1 MDNLDG
7 CTLEMTQ
14 EPVHMALANH
24 RHDIPA
30 SLRELPQAAG
40 HARVPLVDEDALRG
54 REFPGEFADEPLL
67 ILVEPLELRLDAFP
81 PGEESAD
88 RRNQEPQSL
97 AAGLLAPQAPQDHL
111 RVLGAQGDLTAVFPC
126 RSRRGSVLFL

>member
-40 HARVPLVDEDALRG
+40 HAPVPLFDEDALRG
-54 REFPGEFADEPLL
+54 RESPAEFPDDPLL
-67 ILVEPLELRLDAFP
+67 ILEDPLELRLDSSL
-81 PGEESAD
+81 PGEESAV
-88 RRNQEPQSL
+88 RRNQERQPL
-97 AAGLLAPQAPQDHL
+97 PAGHL
-111 RVLGAQGDLTAVFPC
+111 
-126 RSRRGSVLFL
+126 